1 MNGVSPGRDPAGSLT
16 HMLILKLVLAPN
28 CRSVGGPEPTVKA
41 ASEPSKEEVESRLYN
56 QELSMLARR
65 YLRDLRRDATIE
77 MRDN

>member
-1 MNGVSPGRDPAGSLT
+1 MVPAAGA
-16 HMLILKLVLAPN
+16 MPQD
-28 CRSVGGPEPTVKA
+28 VGPKITAQNDVT
-41 ASEPSKEEVESRLYN
+41 KEDVENRLYN

>member
-1 MNGVSPGRDPAGSLT
+1 LVGAQGVEMFVICAGG
-16 HMLILKLVLAPN
+16 MV
-28 CRSVGGPEPTVKA
+28 PEVTMGESRPTVTKQGD
-41 ASEPSKEEVESRLYN
+41 PTKEDVENRLYN